1 MAFSLGGNWN
11 GSWGG
16 ASDSG
21 LGNWSTMGGDN
32 KSSGG
37 AMFDPIS
44 IGVMAA
50 GQLGSSFL
58 TGQANQRIAQQQKQQ
73 AKDQALYGMLGTMQ
87 AANDARASRA
97 TASAMNVFGQLG
109 GSLFGAP
116 IEYGL
121 QRRAKEEDLQRFMP
135 MQFAMQ
141 RQENRIGEEEQQ
153 TPLFRSGQE
162 YDARMAKLAGK
173 WATTMPMM
181 AQWGRFNTPIE

>member
-1 MAFSLGGNWN
+1 MAFSLGGSWN

-21 LGNWSTMGGDN
+21 LGNWSTMGGGN

-44 IGVMAA
+44 LGVMAA
-50 GQLGSSFL
+50 GQLGSAVL
-58 TGQANQRIAQQQKQQ
+58 TGQTNQRLAEKQKQQ

-87 AANDARASRA
+87 SANDARASRA

-121 QRRAKEEDLQRFMP
+121 QSRAKEEELQRFMP

-141 RQENRIGEEEQQ
+141 RQEKRLGEEEEQ
-153 TPLFRSGQE
+153 TPLFRGGRQK
-162 YDARMAKLAGK
+162 DAYENRLAGRY
-173 WATTMPMM
+173 AEALPAMT
-181 AQWGRFNTPIE
+181 QWGQFNLPTA

>member
-1 MAFSLGGNWN
+1 MAFSLGGSWN
-11 GSWGG
+11 GSWSG

-21 LGNWSTMGGDN
+21 LGNWSTMGGGN

-44 IGVMAA
+44 LGVMAA
-50 GQLGSSFL
+50 GQLGSAIF
-58 TGQANQRIAQQQKQQ
+58 TGQANQRVAEKQKQQ

-87 AANDARASRA
+87 AANDARASRDV
-97 TASAMNVFGQLG
+97 ASAMNVFGQLG

-121 QRRAKEEDLQRFMP
+121 QRRARREGLEYDMP

-141 RQENRIGEEEQQ
+141 RQEKRLGEEEEQ
-153 TPLFRSGQE
+153 TPLFRGGRQKE
-162 YDARMAKLAGK
+162 AYENRLAGRYAAALPAMTK
-173 WATTMPMM
+173 WG
-181 AQWGRFNTPIE
+181 QFNLPTA